1 LVDQL
6 KSTPQ
11 PGPGRRLYEEIKAR
25 IVDGTYPSGS
35 ALPSTRSCADERGIS
50 RTTVSAVYEQLTAE
64 GYLETRPGAASR
76 VAAGVQSRSV
86 SEVLGRKA
94 PPVRA
99 SAALP
104 RLSAFGDRVA
114 ALGIEERAQPPARL
128 IDFAYG
134 PLAGRDFPALMWAKA
149 AREVA
154 RGRPARM
161 AYSDPRGDLDLRR
174 ALQAYVARA
183 RGIACG
189 LEQLVITSGSQQAID
204 LCARLLIDSGDRVVV
219 ESPGYRMAYDL
230 LRALG
235 AELIGVDVDVH
246 GLCTAQLPRRGARLA
261 YVTPTHQFP
270 LGAFLTMA
278 RRHELLDWAAAAD
291 AYILEDDYDGEYRY
305 AVRPEATLHSL
316 DPDGRVIYVG
326 TFSKTLSPQLRV
338 GYAVLPTR
346 LAKVFADARQLV
358 DRHAPTEPQRVLA
371 RLIEDGSYERHVRR
385 MRRLQ
390 QGRRQALLEAIQRHF
405 GDDASVAG
413 AGSGLH
419 VVLWLNGV
427 PSRRELEIQKAAER
441 SGVLVHSLGPLYLGC
456 GDRRARSRPAG
467 LVLGY
472 ALLQTDDIDVG
483 IRRLASAV
491 RALT

>member
-1 LVDQL
+1 MDQL

-25 IVDGTYPSGS
+25 IADGTYPSGS
-35 ALPSTRSCADERGIS
+35 ALPSTRACADERGMS
-50 RTTVSAVYEQLTAE
+50 RTTVSTVYEQLTAE

-76 VAAGVQSRSV
+76 VAAGVQSRSA
-86 SEVLGRKA
+86 SEALSRKVQ
-94 PPVRA
+94 PSRA
-99 SAALP
+99 SAARP

-114 ALGIEERAQPPARL
+114 ALGIEERVQPPARL

-134 PLAGRDFPALMWAKA
+134 PLAGRDFPALRWAKA

-154 RGRPARM
+154 RQRPARM
-161 AYSDPRGDLDLRR
+161 AYTDPRGDLDLRK
-174 ALQAYVARA
+174 ALQAYIARA
-183 RGIACG
+183 RGIACD

-204 LCARLLIDSGDRVVV
+204 LCARLLIDAGDRVVV

-230 LRALG
+230 LRAVG
-235 AELIGVDVDVH
+235 AELIGVDVDAH
-246 GLCTAQLPRRGARLA
+246 GLCTAQLPRSGARLA

-278 RRHELLDWAAAAD
+278 RRHELLNWAATAD

-305 AVRPEATLHSL
+305 AVQPEATLHSL

-405 GDDASVAG
+405 GDNASVAG

-419 VVLWLNGV
+419 VVLWLNEI
-427 PSRRELEIQKAAER
+427 PSRREPEIQKAAER
-441 SGVLVHSLGPLYLGC
+441 SGVLVHPLSPLYFRG
-456 GDRRARSRPAG
+456 GKRRAQSEPAG
-467 LVLGY
+467 LILGY
-472 ALLQTDDIDVG
+472 ALLQADDIDLG
-483 IRRLASAV
+483 IRRLAFAV
-491 RALT
+491 RSLD